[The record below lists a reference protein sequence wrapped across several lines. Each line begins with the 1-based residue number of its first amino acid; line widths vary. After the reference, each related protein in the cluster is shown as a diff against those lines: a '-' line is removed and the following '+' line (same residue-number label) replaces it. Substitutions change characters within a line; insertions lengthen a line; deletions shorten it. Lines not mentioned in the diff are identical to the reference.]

1 MESKLDIRIK
11 ENLPMRLA
19 LAIFAMLLVVGPP
32 AWAQMAPSMPSPWG
46 PEGEPTPAQPMKPQ
60 ALAVQGKIKSLD
72 RSSKTKT
79 LTLEDGLTLRL
90 SESVA
95 TSALEEGAWVIATYE
110 EQNGHKVATSV
121 IRVRPAST
129 S

>member
-46 PEGEPTPAQPMKPQ
+46 PEGKPTPAQPMKPQ

>member
-1 MESKLDIRIK
+1 
-11 ENLPMRLA
+11 MRYA
-19 LAIFAMLLVVGPP
+19 LIILSIVLVVGPP
-32 AWAQMAPSMPSPWG
+32 AWAQMPPSMPSRWG
-46 PEGEPTPAQPMKPQ
+46 PGGEPTPLRPTKPQ
-60 ALAVQGKIKSLD
+60 AMAVQGKIKSLD
-72 RSSKTKT
+72 RWSRIKT

-90 SESVA
+90 PESVA

-110 EQNGHKVATSV
+110 EQNGHKVAISV

>member
-1 MESKLDIRIK
+1 
-11 ENLPMRLA
+11 MRHAVVILT
-19 LAIFAMLLVVGPP
+19 MLLVVGSP
-32 AWAQMAPSMPSPWG
+32 AGAQMAPSMLSRWG
-46 PEGEPTPAQPMKPQ
+46 PVGEPTPLRSTKPQ
-60 ALAVQGKIKSLD
+60 AMAVQGKIKNLD
-72 RSSKTKT
+72 RWSKIKT

-90 SESVA
+90 PESVA

-110 EQNGHKVATSV
+110 EQNGHKVAISV